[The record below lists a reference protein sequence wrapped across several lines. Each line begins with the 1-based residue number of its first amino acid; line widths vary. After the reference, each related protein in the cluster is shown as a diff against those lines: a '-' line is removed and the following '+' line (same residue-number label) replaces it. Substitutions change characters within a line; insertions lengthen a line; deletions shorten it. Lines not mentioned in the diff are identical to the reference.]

1 MFLYIATSVAKDVS
15 HLGFFGKEMVY
26 IYLKLFVDLELLA
39 LKGWIFSICK
49 E

>member
-1 MFLYIATSVAKDVS
+1 MFLCITTSVAKDIS
-15 HLGFFGKEMVY
+15 YLGSFGKEIVY
-26 IYLKLFVDLELLA
+26 VYLKLSIDLELLA

>member
-1 MFLYIATSVAKDVS
+1 MFLCIATSVAKDIS
-15 HLGFFGKEMVY
+15 HLGSFGEEMVC

-49 E
+49 K